1 MIQEHW
7 LFENQLHLIGE
18 IDKEIYYAAKGVD
31 KYDPLPPKYLPRGY
45 GGVAIIW
52 KKDIDHLVKPL
63 EDGRERIQ
71 AIEVN
76 SNNIHK
82 LLLVSVCMPAT
93 GSMEHQE
100 EFYDTIDQLYEIW
113 QKFHSSHQIIIGGDL
128 NEDLNNQDKDT
139 KRKKYLLKF
148 IMDCGLTFTCSEKT
162 FVKTNGEECSELDY
176 FLQSNYKESSKT
188 ILSSL

>member
-1 MIQEHW
+1 MLKPVQWPFNDFLRNNNFILIQEHC
-7 LFENQLHLIGE
+7 LFEHQLHLIGE
-18 IDKEIYYAAKGVD
+18 IDQDIYYAAKGVD
-31 KYDPLPPKYLPRGY
+31 KYDPLPQKYLPRVY

-52 KKDIDHLVKPL
+52 KKDIDHQVKPL

-76 SNNIHK
+76 SNKTQK
-82 LLLVSVCMPAT
+82 LLLVSVYMSAT

-100 EFYDTIDQLYEIW
+100 ESYDTIDQLYEIW
-113 QKFHSSHQIIIGGDL
+113 QKFHSSHQIVIRGDL

-148 IMDCGLTFTCSEKT
+148 IMDCG
-162 FVKTNGEECSELDY
+162 
-176 FLQSNYKESSKT
+176 
-188 ILSSL
+188 